1 MQAVFTNH
9 WKANTNVNAIQPGY
23 DLFIKKVFLTL
34 AICYPTFLD
43 RFLILKD
50 LGFKSYYSGI
60 KY

>member
-23 DLFIKKVFLTL
+23 DLFIKKVFHNSFLSL

-50 LGFKSYYSGI
+50 LGFKMA
-60 KY
+60 